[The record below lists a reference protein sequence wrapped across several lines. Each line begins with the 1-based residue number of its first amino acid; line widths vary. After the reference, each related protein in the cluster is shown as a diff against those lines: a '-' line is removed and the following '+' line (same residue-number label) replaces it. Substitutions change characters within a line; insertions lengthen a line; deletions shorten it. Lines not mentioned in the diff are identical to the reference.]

1 MTILYVII
9 PIAIILVSFFV
20 LIFLWAVKNEQ
31 FDDLETPA
39 HKILIDDWNDNISK
53 LIKKRNHSNSYRGW
67 ALPTKNVLRLQT
79 IFLWIKKVDS
89 LRLIHPTS

>member
-20 LIFLWAVKNEQ
+20 FLFLWAVKTEQ

-39 HKILIDDWNDNISK
+39 HKILIDDWDDK
-53 LIKKRNHSNSYRGW
+53 LKE
-67 ALPTKNVLRLQT
+67 TKV
-79 IFLWIKKVDS
+79 
-89 LRLIHPTS
+89 

>member
-1 MTILYVII
+1 MTILYIII

-39 HKILIDDWNDNISK
+39 HKILIDDWDDKLKGSK
-53 LIKKRNHSNSYRGW
+53 SLK
-67 ALPTKNVLRLQT
+67 PTRHYGKGT
-79 IFLWIKKVDS
+79 GK
-89 LRLIHPTS
+89 

>member
-20 LIFLWAVKNEQ
+20 WIFLWAVKNEQ

-39 HKILIDDWNDNISK
+39 HKILIDDWNDK
-53 LIKKRNHSNSYRGW
+53 LKEAKIWDQLEIMGKEQEDDRFEWYQ
-67 ALPTKNVLRLQT
+67 LR
-79 IFLWIKKVDS
+79 IRS
-89 LRLIHPTS
+89 G

>member
-39 HKILIDDWNDNISK
+39 HKILIDDWNDKLTNFQSPSFPLFQRGISQK
-53 LIKKRNHSNSYRGW
+53 MKPTRNYGKG
-67 ALPTKNVLRLQT
+67 TGK
-79 IFLWIKKVDS
+79 
-89 LRLIHPTS
+89 

>member
-39 HKILIDDWNDNISK
+39 HKILIDDWNDK
-53 LIKKRNHSNSYRGW
+53 LKE
-67 ALPTKNVLRLQT
+67 TKIWDKLEIMGKEQEDERFEWQHFRT
-79 IFLWIKKVDS
+79 RS
-89 LRLIHPTS
+89 G

>member
-20 LIFLWAVKNEQ
+20 LFFLWAVKEEQ

-39 HKILIDDWNDNISK
+39 HKMLIDDWNDK
-53 LIKKRNHSNSYRGW
+53 
-67 ALPTKNVLRLQT
+67 PE
-79 IFLWIKKVDS
+79 KVKIWNQLEIMGKEQENELFEWHQFRS
-89 LRLIHPTS
+89 GSG

>member
-20 LIFLWAVKNEQ
+20 LFFLWAVKNEQ

-39 HKILIDDWNDNISK
+39 HKILIDDWND
-53 LIKKRNHSNSYRGW
+53 
-67 ALPTKNVLRLQT
+67 RLKEAK
-79 IFLWIKKVDS
+79 I
-89 LRLIHPTS
+89 

>member
-9 PIAIILVSFFV
+9 PIAVILVSFFV

-39 HKILIDDWNDNISK
+39 HKILIDDWNDK
-53 LIKKRNHSNSYRGW
+53 LTNFQSSSFHFFQKR
-67 ALPTKNVLRLQT
+67 TKG
-79 IFLWIKKVDS
+79 D
-89 LRLIHPTS
+89 

>member
-20 LIFLWAVKNEQ
+20 LFFLWGVKNEQ

-39 HKILIDDWNDNISK
+39 HKILIDDWND
-53 LIKKRNHSNSYRGW
+53 
-67 ALPTKNVLRLQT
+67 RLKEAK
-79 IFLWIKKVDS
+79 I
-89 LRLIHPTS
+89 